1 MHDDHHSHAAKFDHG
16 VRAFAWATG
25 LNLAFAVIEAFY
37 GWKTNSLSLLSD
49 ALHNFGD
56 VLGLVMALGAGLLA
70 RREATQRHTYGW
82 QRATLLSPLIN
93 SLLLVGLSGA
103 LVFSAIQ
110 RFRSPV
116 EIPGVTIMIVAAI
129 GIAVNL
135 GSAFFVRGG
144 HDHGHAHGH
153 EDLNRKGA
161 YLHLLADAAVSLA
174 TVITGFGVW
183 KFGWQWLDPATS
195 LLVTVFI
202 LATTYGLLR
211 DSWNATMDAVPSHI
225 DPSKVAA
232 FIDADPNIVSHHD
245 LHIWSLGVETVALTA
260 HVRTIEN
267 IHPDTV
273 ITGLQQGLRETFG
286 IGHITVQI
294 ENATA
299 CMNPDSPHPHSH

>member
-1 MHDDHHSHAAKFDHG
+1 MQDPGHSHAAKFDHG

-25 LNLAFAVIEAFY
+25 LNLAFAIVEAFY
-37 GWKTNSLSLLSD
+37 GWKTDSLALLSD

-56 VLGLVMALGAGLLA
+56 VLGLVMALAAGLLA
-70 RREATQRHTYGW
+70 RREATRRHTYGW

-110 RFRSPV
+110 RFRNPV
-116 EIPGVTIMIVAAI
+116 EIPGVTIMIVAGI

-135 GSAFFVRGG
+135 GSALFVKGG
-144 HDHGHAHGH
+144 HDHHGHGH

-183 KFGWQWLDPATS
+183 KFGWQWLDPATT

-202 LATTYGLLR
+202 FASTYGLLR
-211 DSWNATMDAVPSHI
+211 DSWNATMDAVPRHL
-225 DPSKVAA
+225 DPAEVAA
-232 FIDADPNIVSHHD
+232 FIDANPNIISHHD
-245 LHIWSLGVETVALTA
+245 LHIWSLGTETVALTA
-260 HVRTIEN
+260 HVRTIEQV
-267 IHPDTV
+267 HPDTV
-273 ITGLQQGLRETFG
+273 ISSLQTGLREKFG

-294 ENATA
+294 ENATV
-299 CMNPDSPHPHSH
+299 CMNPDCLQHHSH